1 MVLGI
6 AARQS
11 GRRLRMPEPKWV
23 WHNSWHVALTSAS
36 GEEDRFVRQARR
48 VSDYLI
54 ASGSPLAGELETALR
69 SFDDTGGDN
78 ESRAALQA
86 AASHIYPLIEK
97 RTLAAVLNGSF
108 KPGATEKEGRK
119 VGLFSPINVVAA
131 IGLVLIAASLHW
143 TYWSTRA
150 EAVIASLDSVLE
162 TQRNLNI
169 EDIVHTRDLCQYQDA
184 QLDDQDVYR
193 FVVATRDMSYY
204 DTIWV
209 SARDEAQYLKVGF
222 WPLQQQ
228 FRDVGGAIADLF
240 TRKESSDGED
250 DFGPQILGGGIRAS
264 VSADEGANG
273 SEDKI
278 ADIRALGSENICDRF
293 LGSDQEKPR
302 TLETQYDWY
311 RASFADMAKT
321 IPLSSGV
328 ELFRGTGIASIEVLK
343 KELAESQVVV
353 HRWLLP
359 TLHGAL
365 GAVIFC
371 LVRAIREPFLLP
383 LGHRDVMLRIFFG
396 AFVGYLISAL
406 FIPSGI
412 LGTSASGAAPI
423 TSLAAFIFGYSIDS
437 FIALLNRMN
446 SYISQLPDQNKAKPG

>member
-1 MVLGI
+1 MSKP
-6 AARQS
+6 RWF
-11 GRRLRMPEPKWV
+11 R
-23 WHNSWHVALTSAS
+23 HNPRHVTLTYES

-69 SFDDTGGDN
+69 SFDGTGGDDG
-78 ESRAALQA
+78 SRAALQA
-86 AASHIYPLIEK
+86 AASHIYPFIEK

-108 KPGATEKEGRK
+108 KPGAAEEEGRK
-119 VGLFSPINVVAA
+119 AGLFSPSNIVAA
-131 IGLVLIAASLHW
+131 LGLVLIAASLHW

-169 EDIVHTRDLCQYQDA
+169 EDIVHTRDLCQYQEA

-193 FVVATRDMSYY
+193 FVVAARDMSYY

-209 SARDEAQYLKVGF
+209 SARGEAQYLKVGF
-222 WPLQQQ
+222 WPLQQR
-228 FRDVGGAIADLF
+228 FRDAGGAVADLF
-240 TRKESSDGED
+240 TSKDSLGAED
-250 DFGPQILGGGIRAS
+250 DFGPQILGGGITAS
-264 VSADEGANG
+264 VSTDKGLNESA
-273 SEDKI
+273 DKI
-278 ADIRALGSENICDRF
+278 GAIGVLERDRICDRF
-293 LGSDQEKPR
+293 LGRDREKPR
-302 TLETQYDWY
+302 TLEAQYDWY
-311 RASFADMAKT
+311 RASFDDMART
-321 IPLSSGV
+321 IPLKSGV
-328 ELFRGTGIASIEVLK
+328 ELFRGTGIATIEVLK
-343 KELAESQVVV
+343 SDLRESQVVV

-383 LGHRDVMLRIFFG
+383 LGRRDVILRIFFG

-406 FIPSGI
+406 FIPSGM
-412 LGTSASGAAPI
+412 LGASASGAAPI

-446 SYISQLPDQNKAKPG
+446 SYISQLPDQKKAKPG